1 MAEKNSFVKKM
12 YFSSDK
18 INFILDKNVVKKYM
32 MQEIYGSTVRLCALI
47 LEILLK
53 LYVTEFPY
61 RRYHGSSKMYRIFP
75 NLDMQTSP
83 PTPPIFRS
91 GANFMKDAE
100 SAIEP

>member
-75 NLDMQTSP
+75 NYGYTNQPLDP
-83 PTPPIFRS
+83 L
-91 GANFMKDAE
+91 NFQKWCKFHE
-100 SAIEP
+100 RCGIC